1 MVKSFKRLL
10 PALIIALLV
19 LVPAL
24 PVFAQG
30 SSQAICSGLNDA
42 DCQTLVTAQANVS
55 NITSFSTSAWSIDF
69 KANDA
74 TTNVAF
80 SASGSGEFVL
90 PTGSDSAG
98 LLIHL
103 VIDSLNGADMTTTI
117 STTGTEVII
126 TDKMA
131 FVKYNGDW
139 YGQELTQQDLSGMG
153 LGSFSSLGS
162 LSNMFGSAN
171 GGSANGLS
179 ALTGIDLT
187 GAVTTTRGADVSVG
201 GQDMQVFTTSFDL
214 AKLIGAVLASPS
226 IAPLMGQAMGSTGSQ
241 MTPDQLQMVGAMI
254 APMLG
259 TTSISCE
266 EWVGSD
272 ANLHE
277 IKLDVVLDIDP
288 SLFSPTTGKITGEFH
303 FSTDLS
309 GLNQSYSVT
318 PPTSYKPMSDL
329 NAAMQSMSA
338 SG

>member
-1 MVKSFKRLL
+1 MIKSLKRLL

-24 PVFAQG
+24 PAFAQA
-30 SSQAICSGLNDA
+30 SSHAICSGLSDA
-42 DCQTLVTAQANVS
+42 DCQTLVTAQANAS
-55 NITSFSTSAWSIDF
+55 KITSFSASAWSIDL
-69 KANDA
+69 KAKDA
-74 TTNVAF
+74 TSNVAF

-90 PTGSDSAG
+90 PTGSNSAG

-103 VIDSLNGADMTTTI
+103 MISNLSESYGTTNI
-117 STTGTEVII
+117 SIKDTEVIV

-139 YGQELTQQDLSGMG
+139 YGQELTQQDLSSMG
-153 LGSFSSLGS
+153 LGSLSSLGS
-162 LSNMFGSAN
+162 LGGASGAGGMSAV
-171 GGSANGLS
+171 S
-179 ALTGIDLT
+179 GIDLT
-187 GAVTTTRGADVSVG
+187 GAVTTTRGADVSAG
-201 GQDMQVFTTSFDL
+201 GQNMQVFTTSFDL
-214 AKLIGAVLASPS
+214 GKLIGAVLSSPA
-226 IAPLMGQAMGSTGSQ
+226 IAPLMGQATGSSGSQ
-241 MTPDQLQMVGAMI
+241 MTPAQLQMMGAMI

-259 TTSISCE
+259 TTSITCE

-277 IKLDVVLDIDP
+277 IKVDVVLDIDP

-329 NAAMQSMSA
+329 NAAMQTPN
-338 SG
+338 G

>member
-1 MVKSFKRLL
+1 MIRSFKRLM

-30 SSQAICSGLNDA
+30 SSQAICSGLSDA
-42 DCQTLVTAQANVS
+42 DCQTLVTAQANAS
-55 NITSFSTSAWSIDF
+55 TITSFSASAWSIDLT
-69 KANDA
+69 ASDA

-80 SASGSGEFVL
+80 SGSGSGEFVL
-90 PTGSDSAG
+90 PTGSNSAG

-103 VIDSLNGADMTTTI
+103 VIDNLSGSDGTTTL
-117 STTGTEVII
+117 SMKDVEVIV

-139 YGQELTQQDLSGMG
+139 YGQELTQQDLSSMG
-153 LGSFSSLGS
+153 LGSLSALGS
-162 LSNMFGSAN
+162 LSGTSSTNS
-171 GGSANGLS
+171 LS
-179 ALTGIDLT
+179 SLSGIDLT
-187 GAVTTTRGADVSVG
+187 GAVTTTRGADVSAG
-201 GQDMQVFTTSFDL
+201 GQNMQVFTTSFDL
-214 AKLIGAVLASPS
+214 GKLIGAVLASPA
-226 IAPLMGQAMGSTGSQ
+226 IAPLMGQAMGSSGSQ

-259 TTSISCE
+259 TTSINFE

-329 NAAMQSMSA
+329 NVTTQN
-338 SG
+338 